1 MTVAIALLIE
11 ALAAFLALELP
22 RLQVITDVVMHVPYP
37 GRLHPIAKKARQHL
51 LLATSLGVAPPP
63 GVVVFAQI
71 DSVMTRVI
79 VLVLILFGVLLVLG

>member
-1 MTVAIALLIE
+1 MAVAIALLIE

-22 RLQVITDVVMHVPYP
+22 RLQVIADVVMHVPYS

-51 LLATSLGVAPPP
+51 LLATSLCVAPPP

-79 VLVLILFGVLLVLG
+79 VLALIFLGVLLF

>member
-1 MTVAIALLIE
+1 MAVAIALLIE

-22 RLQVITDVVMHVPYP
+22 RLQVIADVVMHVPYS
-37 GRLHPIAKKARQHL
+37 GRLHPIAEKARQHL
-51 LLATSLGVAPPP
+51 LLATSLCVAPPS

-79 VLVLILFGVLLVLG
+79 VLALIFLGVLLV